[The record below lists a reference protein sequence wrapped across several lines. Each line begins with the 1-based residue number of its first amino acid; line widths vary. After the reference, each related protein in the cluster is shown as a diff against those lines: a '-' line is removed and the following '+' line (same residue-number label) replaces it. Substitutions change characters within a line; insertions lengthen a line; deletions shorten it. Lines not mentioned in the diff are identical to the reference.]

1 MVIVVGGYASGKR
14 TYVKSLGYED
24 VDMSDGVLD
33 ERPVL
38 LNLQDLIAAASGD
51 VQPEAL
57 AQSVAVKEVVTCCE
71 VGNGIVPL
79 NPGERAWREQV
90 GRTLNILSERADRV
104 VRMVCGIPVT
114 LK

>member
-57 AQSVAVKEVVTCCE
+57 AQSVADKEVVTCCE

>member
-57 AQSVAVKEVVTCCE
+57 AQSVADKEVVTCCE

-90 GRTLNILSERADRV
+90 GRTLNILSERADSV

>member
-57 AQSVAVKEVVTCCE
+57 AQSVADKEVVTCCE

-79 NPGERAWREQV
+79 DPGERAWREQV

-104 VRMVCGIPVT
+104 VRMVCGIPVA